1 MPLRLQYA
9 TLTCAPWRWVL
20 VAPTEAVPQGL
31 VNVATG
37 AVHPVVW

>member
-1 MPLRLQYA
+1 MRLQYA

-20 VAPTEAVPQGL
+20 VAPTPQVPDGL